1 MKNERSSNSNLVLF
15 GLILF
20 FISFFA
26 YNSFF
31 FNLFDLNR
39 NKISNLNQNYTHES
53 NEFDEL
59 VTNFTLLNAKCKHS
73 NY

>member
-1 MKNERSSNSNLVLF
+1 MKNEKSSNSSLVLF
-15 GLILF
+15 ALILF
-20 FISFFA
+20 FVSFFA

-39 NKISNLNQNYTHES
+39 NKSLNLNQSYTHES

-59 VTNFTLLNAKCKHS
+59 VTNFTLLNAKCKYS